1 MRLTWFLV
9 LLILAG
15 CVRPDPNADVEP
27 PLPSVSASQGWHQ
40 VANASIPRSELAVG
54 QIGADIYIIGGYTN
68 TTAGVPLA
76 ERYNVTT
83 GDWTTLPDMPAGT
96 HHMTATGVGTVL
108 IVAGGFDV
116 SGPSGLTMTDRAF
129 QYDPSTNKWTELP
142 PMGIPRAAHAAAAVD
157 GKLYIVGG
165 YTVALL
171 GHTPPVS
178 IYDPATN
185 MWTVGAPMPI
195 SRDHLG
201 AAAVGNIVYAF
212 GGDLATHSNSADD
225 VEGYDTVT
233 GIWSLEGT
241 LPTVR
246 GSMSA
251 VSLGDRIWVMGGQD
265 ASRTYD
271 DVDEYT
277 PATGE
282 WRKMEP
288 LLMPR
293 HGFGSAYWDGHVYVV
308 EGAPEPGAS
317 ETGSI
322 EAYRVVSDT

>member
-1 MRLTWFLV
+1 MRITWFVVV
-9 LLILAG
+9 LIMGG
-15 CVRPDPNADVEP
+15 CVRPGPTSDVENTP
-27 PLPSVSASQGWHQ
+27 PPVSSSQGWHQ
-40 VANASIPRSELAVG
+40 VANASIARSELAVG

-83 GDWTTLPDMPAGT
+83 GEWTTLPDMPAGT
-96 HHMTATGVGTVL
+96 HHMTATGVGNLL

-116 SGPSGLTMTDRAF
+116 TGPSGLTMTDRAF
-129 QYDPSTNKWTELP
+129 KFDPSTNKWTELP
-142 PMGIPRAAHAAAAVD
+142 PMGIPRAAHAAAAVN

-178 IYDPATN
+178 IYDPQAN
-185 MWTVGAPMPI
+185 MWTAGAPMPI

-212 GGDLATHSNSADD
+212 GGDFATHSNSADD
-225 VEGYDTVT
+225 VEAYDTVT
-233 GIWSLEGT
+233 GIWSIKGT

-265 ASRTYD
+265 GSRTYD
-271 DVDEYT
+271 DVDQYT
-277 PATGE
+277 PATNE

-308 EGAPEPGAS
+308 EGAPQPGAS

-322 EAYRVVSDT
+322 EAYRVTSDA